1 MIISGEVLIVIAII
15 CLVFAMIDFNNRKTE
30 D

>member
-1 MIISGEVLIVIAII
+1 MISGEILIIIAII

-30 D
+30 N